1 MPSPNSG
8 SRLGEPGLG
17 AYLTA
22 VVLAF
27 GASQSMA
34 AALLTE
40 INPLTILTLAA
51 AFVLA
56 WRASRRFRFLIPALT
71 LIILFVAGSAAYLR
85 PELAKAARAWLE
97 ALAANLFAYLS
108 GAAALER
115 RFLRPLWALSS
126 LGFIA
131 FAISR
136 CLAKPN
142 LAAASILAAVPLA
155 YALGGVSTGMPM
167 LAAQCAALWYWYGA
181 DESRSSGAALL
192 GNSDLIPMRRGAA
205 LRFALIVTALAL
217 VAPAPA
223 RVEIRWPLGSGGAG
237 SGGPG
242 VDGSDGR
249 SATGRSG
256 RGETFSLAESGFQ
269 PNPERL
275 GGPVRPSDQ
284 AALLVEGYAP
294 LYLRGAVFDRYT
306 GARWLRSERALAAEG
321 TRFVASAPGRVLRLR
336 IRPLNRA
343 YRNAFA
349 PWQPLSISGP
359 GMERAVF
366 EDDSLIVLPEPP
378 RLGAAYELVASIPDG
393 EAGAEPLSPAER
405 ARYLQLP
412 DGVSPRVLGLS
423 AELARSR
430 SQAQA
435 ARTMASYLRL
445 SYEYS
450 LDAEAPPEGAEFVDY
465 FLFESGVGYCSYF
478 ATALAVLLR
487 AAGIPSRYVE
497 GYYLADLDDE
507 GEGLVR
513 NSDAH
518 AWVEAYLD
526 GMGWTTLEATPPFPA
541 QPYAS
546 LARDA
551 AGAGLGV
558 ATGSGRPGAGL
569 AERLP
574 ALGRAAGLSAAAL
587 AFLALFA
594 ALPIRVALVA
604 AMRRRGRAAL
614 EAASARSRYSAVFLF
629 SLKLLARLGFGARRG
644 ETAREY
650 TERQYARLYNKDAP
664 LPELCKAFEAARYGG
679 VDPSGDEEAAM
690 AAFAEQA
697 ELMLKARLGLLRW
710 AWLRYVLAYDKEL
723 YEGFER
729 P

>member
-1 MPSPNSG
+1 MRSPNSG
-8 SRLGEPGLG
+8 SRPGEPVIG
-17 AYLTA
+17 AYITA

-34 AALLTE
+34 AALLAD
-40 INPLTILTLAA
+40 INPLTILSLAA
-51 AFVLA
+51 VFVLA
-56 WRASRRFRFLIPALT
+56 WRASRRLRFLLPALT
-71 LIILFVAGSAAYLR
+71 LIILLAAGLAAYLR
-85 PELAKAARAWLE
+85 PELAKAARAWVE
-97 ALAANLFAYLS
+97 ALAGNLFAYLS
-108 GAAALER
+108 GTAALGR
-115 RFLRPLWALSS
+115 RFLRPLWAISS
-126 LGFIA
+126 LGFVA
-131 FAISR
+131 FAIRR

-142 LAAASILAAVPLA
+142 LAAASLLAAVPLA
-155 YALGGVSTGMPM
+155 YALGGVSIGLPM
-167 LAAQCAALWYWYGA
+167 LAAQCVALWFWYG
-181 DESRSSGAALL
+181 SGDAAAA
-192 GNSDLIPMRRGAA
+192 GSMRRGAA

-217 VAPAPA
+217 IAPVPS
-223 RVEIRWPLGSGGAG
+223 RVELRWPLGSGGGGGAG
-237 SGGPG
+237 I
-242 VDGSDGR
+242 DGSDGR
-249 SATGRSG
+249 GAAGRSG
-256 RGETFSLAESGFQ
+256 RSRTFSLAESGFQ

-275 GGPVRPSDQ
+275 GGPVSPSDE

-294 LYLRGAVFDRYT
+294 LYLRGAVMDRYT
-306 GARWLRSERALAAEG
+306 GARWERSAAAEG
-321 TRFVASAPGRVLRLR
+321 TRFVASAPGRELRLR
-336 IRPLNRA
+336 IRPLSQA

-366 EDDSLIVLPEPP
+366 EEDGLILLPEPL
-378 RLGAAYELVASIPDG
+378 RLGASYELVASIPDG
-393 EAGAEPLSPAER
+393 QAGAEPLSPAAR

-412 DGVSPRVLGLS
+412 EGLSPRVLSLS
-423 AELARSR
+423 AELALGR

-450 LDAEAPPEGAEFVDY
+450 LDAGAPPEGEEFVDF
-465 FLFESGVGYCSYF
+465 FLFQSGVGYCSYF

-497 GYYLADLDDE
+497 GYYLDDLDDE

-546 LARDA
+546 LAREA
-551 AGAGLGV
+551 AGVELGV
-558 ATGSGRPGAGL
+558 EQDSGRAGAGL

-574 ALGRAAGLSAAAL
+574 ALSRAAGLTAAAL

-594 ALPIRVALVA
+594 ALPIRVAQVIS
-604 AMRRRGRAAL
+604 MRRRGRARL
-614 EAASARSRYSAVFLF
+614 QAASARSRFVAVFLYA
-629 SLKLLARLGFGARRG
+629 LKILSRLGFGARRG

-650 TERQYARLYNKDAP
+650 AERQYARLYNKDAP
-664 LPELCKAFEAARYGG
+664 LPELCKAFEESRYGG
-679 VDPSGDEEAAM
+679 VDPCAQDEAAM

-697 ELMLKARLGLLRW
+697 ELMLKARLGLIRW
-710 AWLRYVLAYDKEL
+710 AWHRYVLAYDKEL
-723 YEGFER
+723 YAEFDR
-729 P
+729 S

>member
-1 MPSPNSG
+1 MRSPNSS
-8 SRLGEPGLG
+8 SRPGEPGVG
-17 AYLTA
+17 AYVTA

-34 AALLTE
+34 AALLADV
-40 INPLTILTLAA
+40 NPLTILSLAVA
-51 AFVLA
+51 SVVS
-56 WRASRRFRFLIPALT
+56 WRASRGLRFLLPALT
-71 LIILFVAGSAAYLR
+71 LIIALAAGLAAYLR
-85 PELAKAARAWLE
+85 PELAKAALAWLE
-97 ALAANLFAYLS
+97 ALAGNLIAYLS

-115 RFLRPLWALSS
+115 RFLRPLWAISS
-126 LGFIA
+126 LGFVA
-131 FAISR
+131 FSIGR

-142 LAAASILAAVPLA
+142 LAAASLLAAVPLA
-155 YALGGVSTGMPM
+155 YALGGVSIGLPM
-167 LAAQCAALWYWYGA
+167 LAAQCVALWYWYGA
-181 DESRSSGAALL
+181 GDAAAAD
-192 GNSDLIPMRRGAA
+192 SARRGAA

-217 VAPAPA
+217 TAPAPS
-223 RVEIRWPLGSGGAG
+223 RIEIRWPLGSGGGAAG
-237 SGGPG
+237 GEGI
-242 VDGSDGR
+242 DGADARG
-249 SATGRSG
+249 AAGRSG
-256 RGETFSLAESGFQ
+256 RGRTFSLAESGFQ

-275 GGPVRPSDQ
+275 GGPVEPSDE

-294 LYLRGAVFDRYT
+294 LYLRGAVMDRYT
-306 GARWLRSERALAAEG
+306 GARWERSERSAATEG
-321 TRFVASAPGRVLRLR
+321 TRFVASAPGRELRLK

-366 EDDSLIVLPEPP
+366 EDDGLILLPESL
-378 RLGAAYELVASIPDG
+378 RLGASYELVASIPDG
-393 EAGAEPLSPAER
+393 EPGAEPLSPAER

-412 DGVSPRVLGLS
+412 EGLSRRVLSLS
-423 AELARSR
+423 AELALGR

-445 SYEYS
+445 SYEYK
-450 LDAEAPPEGAEFVDY
+450 LDAEAPPEGAEFVDF
-465 FLFESGVGYCSYF
+465 FLFESGVGYCTYF

-546 LARDA
+546 LAREA
-551 AGAGLGV
+551 AGVELDVGR
-558 ATGSGRPGAGL
+558 GSGRPGSGL

-587 AFLALFA
+587 LFLALFA
-594 ALPIRVALVA
+594 ALPIRVALVVST
-604 AMRRRGRAAL
+604 RRRGRARL
-614 EAASARSRYSAVFLF
+614 EAASARSRYVAVFLF
-629 SLKLLARLGFGARRG
+629 SLKLLGRLGFGARRG

-650 TERQYARLYNKDAP
+650 AERHYARLYNKDAP
-664 LPELCKAFEAARYGG
+664 LPELCKAFESARYGG
-679 VDPSGDEEAAM
+679 VDPCADDEAAM
-690 AAFAEQA
+690 AAFSEQA
-697 ELMLKARLGLLRW
+697 ELMLKARLGLVRW

-723 YEGFER
+723 YAEFDR
-729 P
+729 S

>member
-1 MPSPNSG
+1 MRSPNS
-8 SRLGEPGLG
+8 SSKPVEPGYD

-22 VVLAF
+22 VALAF

-34 AALLTE
+34 AALLTD
-40 INPLTILTLAA
+40 INPLAILTLAA
-51 AFVLA
+51 AAVLA
-56 WRASRRFRFLIPALT
+56 WRASRRLRFLLPALA
-71 LIILFVAGSAAYLR
+71 LIMVFGTGMAAYLR

-97 ALAANLFAYLS
+97 ALAGNLVAYLS

-115 RFLRPLWALSS
+115 RFLRPLWAIAS

-131 FAISR
+131 FAIRR

-142 LAAASILAAVPLA
+142 LAAASLLAAVPLA
-155 YALGGVSTGMPM
+155 YALGGVSIGLPM
-167 LAAQCAALWYWYGA
+167 LAAQCVALWYWYGA
-181 DESRSSGAALL
+181 DDAADA
-192 GNSDLIPMRRGAA
+192 GTMRRGAA
-205 LRFALIVTALAL
+205 LRFALIVIALAL
-217 VAPAPA
+217 LAPVPA
-223 RVEIRWPLGSGGAG
+223 RVELRWPLRSGGGGGAG
-237 SGGPG
+237 ID
-242 VDGSDGR
+242 VSDERGAAGR
-249 SATGRSG
+249 ADASR
-256 RGETFSLAESGFQ
+256 TFSLAESGFQ

-275 GGPVRPSDQ
+275 GGPVSPSAE

-294 LYLRGAVFDRYT
+294 LYLRGAVMNRYT
-306 GARWLRSERALAAEG
+306 GARWERSERSAATEG
-321 TRFVASAPGRVLRLR
+321 TRFVASAPGRELRLK

-366 EDDSLIVLPEPP
+366 EDDGLILLPESLL
-378 RLGAAYELVASIPDG
+378 LGASYELVASMPDG
-393 EAGAEPLSPAER
+393 EPGAEPLSPAER

-412 DGVSPRVLGLS
+412 EGLSRRVLSLS
-423 AELARSR
+423 AELALGR

-445 SYEYS
+445 SYEYK
-450 LDAEAPPEGAEFVDY
+450 LDAEAPPEGAEFVDF
-465 FLFESGVGYCSYF
+465 FLFESGVGYCTYF

-546 LARDA
+546 LAREA
-551 AGAGLGV
+551 AGVELDVGR
-558 ATGSGRPGAGL
+558 GSGRPGSGL

-587 AFLALFA
+587 LFLALFA
-594 ALPIRVALVA
+594 ALPIRVALVVST
-604 AMRRRGRAAL
+604 RRRGRARL
-614 EAASARSRYSAVFLF
+614 EAASARSRYVAVFLF
-629 SLKLLARLGFGARRG
+629 SLKLLGRLGFGARRG

-650 TERQYARLYNKDAP
+650 AERHYARLYNKDAP
-664 LPELCKAFEAARYGG
+664 LPELCKAFESARYGG
-679 VDPSGDEEAAM
+679 VNPCADDEAAM
-690 AAFAEQA
+690 AAFSEQA
-697 ELMLKARLGLLRW
+697 ELMLKARLGLVRW

-723 YEGFER
+723 YAEFDR
-729 P
+729 S